1 MNQQSGAPAH
11 NFKARRDAALNLLA
25 ATGIRKS
32 NYCPPVLRL
41 LWRLG
46 LQVPPPH
53 FASFGGVAATAGVL
67 FATLWGSAMWLITW
81 SSGGMS
87 LAAALGTA
95 ALGGTLFGLSLG
107 SYYAFG
113 RKLHQLPAWQGL
125 EVTGGA

>member
-1 MNQQSGAPAH
+1 
-11 NFKARRDAALNLLA
+11 
-25 ATGIRKS
+25 
-32 NYCPPVLRL
+32 
-41 LWRLG
+41 
-46 LQVPPPH
+46 
-53 FASFGGVAATAGVL
+53 
-67 FATLWGSAMWLITW
+67 
-81 SSGGMS
+81 MS